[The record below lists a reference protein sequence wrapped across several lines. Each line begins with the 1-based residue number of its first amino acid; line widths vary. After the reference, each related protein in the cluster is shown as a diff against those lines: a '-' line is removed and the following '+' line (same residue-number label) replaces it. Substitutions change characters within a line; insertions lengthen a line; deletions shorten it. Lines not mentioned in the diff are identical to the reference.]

1 MSYLN
6 EKLIIGAFA
15 SFVET
20 GTSYGDPANTVS
32 KQMYPNADTFPEAWS
47 SLGCILDSSPE
58 TEVDTD
64 EDYCPDEGGRYRKE
78 TSETVVR
85 DILKLSLKTHSE
97 PIHRL
102 ILGKEGAIVDGQ
114 AFTPF
119 AARDRSIDGWILLQ
133 LRGDDGND
141 RVVMALYG
149 KLRLDAAPKWS
160 KDPTKPAVEFEI
172 VRSTIQT
179 AMPGGI
185 TA

>member
-6 EKLIIGAFA
+6 EKLILGTFA
-15 SFVET
+15 SFAEE
-20 GTSYGDPANTVS
+20 GEEYGDPANTVG
-32 KQMYPNADTFPEAWS
+32 KATYPNADTYPDAWH
-47 SLGCILDSSPE
+47 SLGCILESSPE
-58 TEVDTD
+58 VETETN
-64 EDYCPDEGGRYRKE
+64 EDYCPDPAGRYRKE
-78 TSETVVR
+78 TDETVVR

-102 ILGKEGAIVDGQ
+102 VLGKQGKIVDGQ

-119 AARDRSIDGWILLQ
+119 AARDRSVTGWLLFQ

-141 RVVMALYG
+141 RAVMALYG
-149 KLRLDAAPKWS
+149 KMRLDAAPKWS
-160 KDPTKPAVEFEI
+160 KDPTKPAVKFEI
-172 VRSTIQT
+172 ITSTIQT